1 MLNQDPQI
9 TQSIANQHPL
19 IESLKKD
26 GYKRVLAIRVD
37 LVMREEHQLSCSFI
51 ELQDYRNRLWNNR
64 RHNKIFQH
72 CIGWIW
78 KIEYT
83 YECNYHY
90 HCLFLYDADLVQS
103 DAFYGDEIGEYWVNI
118 ITRGKG
124 TYYNCNRYKNQYK
137 RLGIGKI
144 NLNDAEELD
153 NLNNSVIS
161 YLTKEDELIRDA
173 VYQDGAAIG
182 ISAKNFRTSGY
193 SNNFS

>member
-1 MLNQDPQI
+1 MMNQH
-9 TQSIANQHPL
+9 QSTAEPIINLHPL
-19 IESLKKD
+19 IENLKQD

-37 LVMREEHQLSCSFI
+37 LSMREEHQLSCSSMEFN
-51 ELQDYRNRLWNNR
+51 EYKNRLWNNR

-78 KIEYT
+78 KIEFT
-83 YECNYHY
+83 NKCNYHC
-90 HCLFLYDADLVQS
+90 HCLFLYDADAVRS
-103 DAFYGDEIGEYWVNI
+103 DIYYSNKIGRYWVKN
-118 ITRGKG
+118 ITREKG

-144 NLNDAEELD
+144 NLNDAEELG

-161 YLTKEDELIRDA
+161 YLIKEDELIRDA